1 MIIGF
6 DNNRCYGKMVYVF
19 GKLMVII
26 DDDID
31 DVD

>member
-1 MIIGF
+1 VITT
-6 DNNRCYGKMVYVF
+6 DVDKMVYVF